1 MHEITELKNGVRI
14 IHERMEHV
22 RSASIGIF
30 IGMGSRY
37 ESAKE
42 NGCAHFIEHMLFK
55 RTELHSAS
63 ELSCI
68 MDSLGGNINAYTTR
82 EHTCFYAKVLDDHLV
97 SAIDLLCELFFQC
110 AFDESEVEHERR
122 VILEEIGM
130 YEDTPDD
137 ACYELLMSRC
147 YRGALGRPVLGTA
160 KTLAPMTGESL
171 RAFKDS
177 HYTGGN
183 VVISLCGSFNDS
195 HLELLSERFGALP
208 AAPRSK
214 AKKAVYSPHVSL
226 KRKKTEQNQLCLAF
240 PSMPVDDESRYAM
253 SMLSTALGGGVSSR
267 LFQNI
272 REKHGLCYSVYSSQ
286 ATFLDTGLLYIATAV
301 SRETELKA
309 LGLISEEIRRLLQD
323 GITQEELDRAREQFR
338 SSLLMSQESTSSH
351 MLKLGSDLV
360 CMGKCLS
367 TAERLERYGAVTRE
381 DILDLARRYMDFGSM
396 SLSVLGRAGEKD
408 QYISAVMGD
417 N

>member
-1 MHEITELKNGVRI
+1 MHEITELQNGVRI
-14 IHERMEHV
+14 IHERMEHM
-22 RSASIGIF
+22 RSASLGIF
-30 IGMGSRY
+30 VGMGSRY
-37 ESAKE
+37 ESAQE

-68 MDSLGGNINAYTTR
+68 MDSLGGHINAYTTR

-97 SAIDLLCELFFQC
+97 SAIDLLCELFFRC
-110 AFDESEVEHERR
+110 AFDETEVEHERR

-147 YRGALGRPVLGTA
+147 YKGALGRPVLGTE

-183 VVISLCGSFNDS
+183 VVISLCGSFDDS
-195 HLELLSERFGALP
+195 HLKLLSERFGALP
-208 AAPRSK
+208 ASPRSK
-214 AKKAVYSPHVSL
+214 AKKAVYSPHASL
-226 KRKKTEQNQLCLAF
+226 KKKKTEQNQFCLAF
-240 PSMPVDDESRYAM
+240 PSVPIDHEGRFAM
-253 SMLSTALGGGVSSR
+253 NLLSTALGGGVSSR

-286 ATFLDTGLLYIATAV
+286 AAFIDTGLLYIATAV
-301 SRETELKA
+301 SRETELKT
-309 LGLISEEIRRLLQD
+309 LELIRDELQRLLQD
-323 GITQEELDRAREQFR
+323 GVTQEELDRAREQSR

-351 MLKLGSDLV
+351 MLKLGSALV
-360 CMGKCLS
+360 STDKCLS
-367 TAERLERYGAVTRE
+367 TAERLERYDAVTRE
-381 DILDLARRYMDFGSM
+381 DILNLARSCIDFGKL
-396 SLSVLGRAGEKD
+396 SLSVLGRTGEKD
-408 QYISAVMGD
+408 QYISAIIGE